1 MGALTGS
8 KPILPILNG
17 DGIPLFEKLYRDVA
31 LHLAELKAY
40 KSGTVALR
48 YEVRGVAA
56 LAGEKLFVTQRR
68 ISFDI
73 YFLEF

>member
-56 LAGEKLFVTQRR
+56 
-68 ISFDI
+68 
-73 YFLEF
+73 